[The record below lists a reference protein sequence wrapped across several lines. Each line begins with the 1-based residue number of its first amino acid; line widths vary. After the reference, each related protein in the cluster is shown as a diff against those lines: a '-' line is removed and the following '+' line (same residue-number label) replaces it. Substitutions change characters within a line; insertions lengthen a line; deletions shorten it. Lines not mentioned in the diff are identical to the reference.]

1 MHIIIIIIEVSLR
14 QIMNKQLAQIHL
26 CPWELIDLDT
36 SNLEFVVVFF
46 NADTVEKKSKQEF
59 KIQHVQ
65 SDELPN
71 IY

>member
-1 MHIIIIIIEVSLR
+1 
-14 QIMNKQLAQIHL
+14 MNKQLAQIHL

-71 IY
+71 ILLTYVHSVYINIVAH